1 MNDEN
6 FYINL
11 SEIQKTV
18 FDRYKG
24 NTDGF
29 CYKLNDSLRLG
40 NSITFNNEIRIL
52 DEIISKNQS
61 TKEII
66 LHRATNEC
74 QVLPFIENN
83 IYTNPEY
90 LSTAIDLDS
99 VQAHF
104 TNPNNPVYII
114 FTCTTGTNM
123 APFEGNEQFSN
134 TEGEMLL
141 GRENLFSIVVNR
153 VTRDKVE
160 IESIMERDKAIGVTE
175 LRIIEATNVVSL
187 INDETLLNP

>member
-6 FYINL
+6 FYSIL
-11 SEIQKTV
+11 SDIQKSV

-24 NTDGF
+24 NTNGF
-29 CYKLNDSLRLG
+29 CYNLNDGLRLR
-40 NSITFNNEIRIL
+40 NAVEFNNEIEIL
-52 DEIISKNQS
+52 DEIISIKQR
-61 TKEII
+61 TEEII

-74 QVLPFIENN
+74 QVLPFIEND

-90 LSTAIDLDS
+90 LSTAIDLES
-99 VQAHF
+99 VQTHF
-104 TNPNNPVYII
+104 TNPINSVYIT
-114 FTCTTGTNM
+114 FTCAAGTNM
-123 APFEGNEQFSN
+123 APFEGNEQFGG
-134 TEGEMLL
+134 TEGEILL